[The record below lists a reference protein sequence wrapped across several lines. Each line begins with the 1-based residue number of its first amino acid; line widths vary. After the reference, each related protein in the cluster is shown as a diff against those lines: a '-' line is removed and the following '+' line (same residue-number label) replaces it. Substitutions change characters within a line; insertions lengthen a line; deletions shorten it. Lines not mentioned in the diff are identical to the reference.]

1 MQKGF
6 VKKGYLPVLYTFIG
20 LSLLILL
27 LSFILPHAGISYSL
41 LNAGNLLLFIVGWI
55 SVGMNMGALHHKNV
69 QGFLRLVYGS
79 FILKFF
85 ILVTAAV
92 IYIARYKK
100 DVNKPALFG
109 CFGMYFIYTI
119 VELGIV
125 MKKRKNSNA

>member
-6 VKKGYLPVLYTFIG
+6 VKKGYIPVLITFIG

-27 LSFILPHAGISYSL
+27 LSFIFPHAGISYSL
-41 LNAGNLLLFIVGWI
+41 LYAGNLLLFIVGWI
-55 SVGMNMGALHHKNV
+55 SVGMNMGALQHKSV

-85 ILVTAAV
+85 ILVTAAF
-92 IYIARYKK
+92 IYIAHYKK
-100 DVNKPALFG
+100 DVNKLALFG

-119 VELGIV
+119 VEMGTV